1 MEWHMNTE
9 ASQFKKNSQEPGPQK
24 LIHNFNKSQLS

>member
-1 MEWHMNTE
+1 MAYEHWSLPIQE
-9 ASQFKKNSQEPGPQK
+9 NSQEPGPQK